1 MRKMFYSKI
10 AKEAVDACNES
21 AKNARNIPYVN
32 NNAVQLS
39 NISTMLSTIAV
50 SLGAIADAIAPAPD
64 DIEEG

>member
-1 MRKMFYSKI
+1 MPKKFYSRV

-39 NISTMLSTIAV
+39 NIATMLSTIAV
-50 SLGAIADAIAPAPD
+50 SLGAIADAIAPSPD
-64 DIEEG
+64 DREEG

>member
-1 MRKMFYSKI
+1 MPKMFYSKI

-21 AKNARNIPYVN
+21 VDNSRSIPCVDN
-32 NNAVQLS
+32 KTVQLS